1 MKISQLLVRIHQS
14 SFLAKSKSNAELWR
28 VRQSYSGQPASG
40 VWAGGLALWSSR
52 CHPSGNF
59 NPHLKISCFIKVFAC
74 GSAMNPRN
82 LAPAAPGLWKH
93 MAQLGI
99 NSLTESQSTRS
110 SSASQKRR
118 SSYPG
123 FNRSGEGTRAE
134 SLSSYYIPR
143 KSCKPR
149 FPPRQKACP
158 YTREPRDS
166 ASWLG
171 LWCQRHQKYGTDR
184 EIFRHDSE
192 GYSLRLGHEWKHPML
207 QTLWSS
213 GSWERKPIGL
223 VATTFKSHS
232 FHTQSSPCRNTA
244 SWRQKPKPGCH
255 TRGQLRAAVYPESHF
270 WMGSESPLSQKR

>member
-1 MKISQLLVRIHQS
+1 MESE
-14 SFLAKSKSNAELWR
+14 AELQWAT
-28 VRQSYSGQPASG
+28 SLWG
-40 VWAGGLALWSSR
+40 WAGGLALWSSR

-93 MAQLGI
+93 TAQLGI

-110 SSASQKRR
+110 SSTSQKQR

-123 FNRSGEGTRAE
+123 FNRSGERTRAE
-134 SLSSYYIPR
+134 SLGSYYIPR
-143 KSCKPR
+143 KSCKPW
-149 FPPRQKACP
+149 FPPGQKACP
-158 YTREPRDS
+158 YTREPRAS

-171 LWCQRHQKYGTDR
+171 LWCQRHQKYGIDR
-184 EIFRHDSE
+184 EIFQHDSE
-192 GYSLRLGHEWKHPML
+192 DYSLRLGHEWKCPML

-213 GSWERKPIGL
+213 QSWERKPIGL

-232 FHTQSSPCRNTA
+232 FHTQSSPCRNPA